1 MKVEEN
7 GSLIPDVLGDASSL
21 VLQGQRV
28 LITRAAVQAQSFV
41 DLVQKLGGIAVR
53 FPTIRT
59 AAVPQ
64 NRALKAAIAQLDRYE
79 WLIFTSGNAV
89 KFFVQAAGGWPAN
102 ATAQIACV
110 GSKTA
115 DALAQHGL
123 KPDAMPSEFTAAQI
137 VAELGNVTGKRIL
150 LPQSEIARP
159 ELAQALTAAGA
170 AVEAIAT
177 YRTVP
182 DMPSDEAY
190 EELEKGVDV
199 ATFTSP
205 STVENFLY
213 LSGRRGRDLLSQ
225 AMIAC
230 LGPTTA
236 AAVNEAGFSVAVVPD
251 AYTVEGMVAA
261 IIKKLESDSRN

>member
-7 GSLIPDVLGDASSL
+7 GSLIPDDLGDASAL
-21 VLQGQRV
+21 VLHGQRV
-28 LITRAAVQAQSFV
+28 LITRAAAQAQSFV
-41 DLVQKLGGIAVR
+41 DLVQKLGGIPVR

-64 NRALKAAIAQLDRYE
+64 NRALKTAIAQLDCYE

-89 KFFVQAAGGWPAN
+89 KFFVKAAGGWPADV
-102 ATAQIACV
+102 TAQVACV

-115 DALAQHGL
+115 AILAQHGIQ
-123 KPDAMPSEFTAAQI
+123 PDAMPDEFTAAQI
-137 VAELGNVTGKRIL
+137 AAELGNVTGKRIL
-150 LPQSEIARP
+150 LPQAEIARP
-159 ELAQALTAAGA
+159 ELAQTLTAAGA
-170 AVEAIAT
+170 DVEAIAT

-190 EELEKGVDV
+190 KELEKGIDV

-205 STVENFLY
+205 STVDNFLY

-225 AMIAC
+225 SMIAC
-230 LGPTTA
+230 IGPTTA
-236 AAVNEAGFSVAVVPD
+236 AAVNEAGFSVAVVPEV
-251 AYTVEGMVAA
+251 YTVEGMVAA
-261 IIKKLESDSRN
+261 IVKKLASD